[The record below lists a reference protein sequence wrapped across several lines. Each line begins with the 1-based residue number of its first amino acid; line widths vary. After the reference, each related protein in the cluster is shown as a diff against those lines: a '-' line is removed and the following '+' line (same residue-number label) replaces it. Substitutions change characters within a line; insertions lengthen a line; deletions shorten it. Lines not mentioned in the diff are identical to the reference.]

1 MFRNRSQIKPEKSDE
16 IDRPT
21 VRHNVEEKVLGRRKS
36 MTLGTSSLDM
46 VLVPCALV
54 IILSYHLL
62 LYRRI
67 LRRPSTTVIG
77 HENHNTLAWLRRA
90 ASTPEEAA
98 MAVSVIAD
106 GVSASTN
113 LASLCLAL
121 PSFIGAWALSG
132 TSAEA
137 IPGDGGEDTSQV
149 TATVKYASLIACFLA
164 SFTCFVQSAGCY
176 VHASFLVSA
185 LASDAPVS
193 HVQRAVL
200 LGAGFWEA
208 GLRALHLAT
217 AILVWVAF
225 GPAPML
231 ACSVLTVAVLYL
243 LDSSS
248 MPLPTALAPVHA

>member
-1 MFRNRSQIKPEKSDE
+1 MFPNRSQIKPEKSDE

-90 ASTPEEAA
+90 ASTPEEA
-98 MAVSVIAD
+98 VSVIAD

-113 LASLCLAL
+113 LAL

-137 IPGDGGEDTSQV
+137 IPGDGGGDTSQV

-217 AILVWVAF
+217 AVLVWVAF
-225 GPAPML
+225 GPVPIL

>member
-106 GVSASTN
+106 GHEPRV
-113 LASLCLAL
+113 
-121 PSFIGAWALSG
+121 
-132 TSAEA
+132 
-137 IPGDGGEDTSQV
+137 
-149 TATVKYASLIACFLA
+149 
-164 SFTCFVQSAGCY
+164 
-176 VHASFLVSA
+176 
-185 LASDAPVS
+185 
-193 HVQRAVL
+193 AVP
-200 LGAGFWEA
+200 
-208 GLRALHLAT
+208 R
-217 AILVWVAF
+217 VAF
-225 GPAPML
+225 FHRRVGTERHVRGGH
-231 ACSVLTVAVLYL
+231 SR
-243 LDSSS
+243 
-248 MPLPTALAPVHA
+248 